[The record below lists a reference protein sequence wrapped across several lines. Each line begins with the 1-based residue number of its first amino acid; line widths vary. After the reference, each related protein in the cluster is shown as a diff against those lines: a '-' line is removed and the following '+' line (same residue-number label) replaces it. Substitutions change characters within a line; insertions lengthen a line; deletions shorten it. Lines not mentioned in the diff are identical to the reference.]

1 MSLEIV
7 TIPCLSDNY
16 AYLLRDAGSGLV
28 ALVDAP
34 EPGPIEAE
42 LKERGWGLDQILI
55 THHHPDHIGGV
66 EALRQAFGAKVVGAA
81 ADARRLPALDRAVRP
96 GESVAVGDE
105 RRAGDRRAGAHGR
118 ARRLPFRGGEGGLHR
133 PTA

>member
-42 LKERGWGLDQILI
+42 LKERGWGARRD
-55 THHHPDHIGGV
+55 PDHASPSRPHRRGG
-66 EALRQAFGAKVVGAA
+66 GAA
-81 ADARRLPALDRAVRP
+81 AGLRGEGGRGGGRRAAASGALDRAVRP
-96 GESVAVGDE
+96 GESVAVGDDVGQVIDAPGHTVGHVAYHSG
-105 RRAGDRRAGAHGR
+105 RRR
-118 ARRLPFRGGEGGLHR
+118 PSSP